1 MSSSSAKG
9 IWGQIFK
16 LILFFLFFLGKYIIV
31 HTWSNTVS
39 DEGEE
44 TGVWNLWF
52 SAWIWVGEGEPREG
66 GGGFR
71 RSLAVGASC
80 VGGGGG
86 GGGGGERGE
95 ERAPFSLLWLLRRGR
110 VLDLGSLSSSL
121 EREVVVFFRT
131 FKLKF

>member
-1 MSSSSAKG
+1 M
-9 IWGQIFK
+9 
-16 LILFFLFFLGKYIIV
+16 
-31 HTWSNTVS
+31 S

-52 SAWIWVGEGEPREG
+52 SAWILVGERVPRG

-71 RSLAVGASC
+71 RSLAFC

-110 VLDLGSLSSSL
+110 VLDLESLSSSVEKRNGCVL
-121 EREVVVFFRT
+121 EHLNSNVNRDLT
-131 FKLKF
+131 